1 MKKTKTSKNLKKGKL
16 NKEELKLYDLE
27 DKEISM
33 ILEYQE
39 KLPVLQ
45 GENENWINARTIHN
59 ELGVG
64 RDFTTWIKQQIGDLD
79 LEEDKEYNIKW
90 IKGSDTFKGDAS
102 NSNRMVALGYNKEY
116 LITIEIAKEI
126 AMVAG
131 AKGGRTG
138 KELKERSKI
147 ARKYFIY
154 IEKAFKNRYE
164 WNLDRKNTLIKCKT
178 LKSALIKHK
187 KEVIKTIPKYM
198 HNNQFIAE
206 FCLLNEVIIGMSA
219 KEYRKRKG
227 FAKDFPIRNSFNE
240 KELELVHILEQ
251 YDSDLIGIQNEFNY
265 EDRRKFLTKKLK
277 SII

>member
-16 NKEELKLYDLE
+16 TKTELQLYALE
-27 DKEISM
+27 DNEISI

-45 GENENWINARTIHN
+45 EENENWTNVRILHN
-59 ELGVG
+59 ELGVK
-64 RDFTTWIKQQIGDLD
+64 RDFSDWIKQQIED
-79 LEEDKEYNIKW
+79 LELEKGKEFTLS
-90 IKGSDTFKGDAS
+90 KGKTSSVNGGRPS
-102 NSNRMVALGYNKEY
+102 SEY

-164 WNLDRKNTLIKCKT
+164 WNLDRENTLIKCKT
-178 LKSALIKHK
+178 LKGALIKYK
-187 KEVIKTIPKYM
+187 KEVIKTIPQYM

-219 KEYRKRKG
+219 KEYRKRKR
-227 FAKDFPIRNSFNE
+227 FAKDFPIRNSFSE

-277 SII
+277 SLI

>member
-1 MKKTKTSKNLKKGKL
+1 MKKIKSSKNLKKGKL
-16 NKEELKLYDLE
+16 TKDELKLYDLE
-27 DKEISM
+27 DKEINI
-33 ILEYQE
+33 ILEYQK

-45 GENENWINARTIHN
+45 KENENWVNARILHN

-64 RDFTTWIKQQIGDLD
+64 RDFTTWIKQQVEDLD
-79 LEEDKEYNIKW
+79 LEEEKEYNIRW
-90 IKGSDTFKGDAS
+90 VKGSDTFKGDAS
-102 NSNRMVALGYNKEY
+102 NSNKMVALGYNKEY
-116 LITIEIAKEI
+116 FIIIEIAKEV

-164 WNLDRKNTLIKCKT
+164 WNLDREDTIIKCKT
-178 LKSALIKHK
+178 LKSALIKYK
-187 KEVIKTIPKYM
+187 NQVIKTIPKYT

-219 KEYRKRKG
+219 SEYKKRKG
-227 FAKDFPIRNSFNE
+227 FSKDFPIRNSFSE
-240 KELELVHILEQ
+240 KELELVQILEQ
-251 YDSDLIGIQNEFNY
+251 YDSDLIRIQNEFNY
-265 EDRRKFLTKKLK
+265 EDRRKFLSKKLK
-277 SII
+277 SLI

>member
-1 MKKTKTSKNLKKGKL
+1 MKRIKLSNNLKKGKL
-16 NKEELKLYDLE
+16 TKEELQLYALE
-27 DKEISM
+27 DNEISI

-39 KLPVLQ
+39 KLPILQ
-45 GENENWINARTIHN
+45 EENENWISARILHN
-59 ELGVG
+59 ELGVK
-64 RDFTTWIKQQIGDLD
+64 RDFSDWIKQQIED
-79 LEEDKEYNIKW
+79 LELCEPVDFTSFPFKREGEKTWINTIEYNV
-90 IKGSDTFKGDAS
+90 T
-102 NSNRMVALGYNKEY
+102 
-116 LITIEIAKEI
+116 TEIAKEI

-164 WNLDRKNTLIKCKT
+164 WNLDRENTLIKCKT
-178 LKSALIKHK
+178 LKGALIKYK
-187 KEVIKTIPKYM
+187 KEVIKTIPTYM

-227 FAKDFPIRNSFNE
+227 LAKDFPIRNSFSE

-277 SII
+277 SLI